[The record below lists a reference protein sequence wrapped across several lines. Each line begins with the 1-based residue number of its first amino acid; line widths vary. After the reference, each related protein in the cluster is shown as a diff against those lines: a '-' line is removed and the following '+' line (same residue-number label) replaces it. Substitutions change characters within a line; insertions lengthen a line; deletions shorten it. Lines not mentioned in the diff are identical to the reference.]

1 MAPRAA
7 SNSDNDDLPL
17 SEIDDLVLDNVES
30 LCLGKPLRLG
40 IIMPKFQAIVGG
52 ALKEKE
58 VTLDSAGDFIWR
70 CGEYYLETMLS
81 SKPSEVLLTNFFDYV
96 WPHFIDDLGLSDS
109 IEASRERDIRARK
122 ITALKFLNFDKAS
135 IFEPSFPDRFPFY
148 YRQSSPT
155 PQNPSSSS
163 GSQPAVQPVKVEP
176 SSTSLSKGQASE
188 ATPSGIDSLL
198 PVFSGVGGPITSQDR
213 RDARKTVSNVEL
225 LQGGS
230 FSGKDDSRSI
240 RRVLVYLRD
249 LANEECWSALEYR
262 EMLKRQVSREARAV
276 VHPVAIRTYAELV
289 SELRREVSSLLTAYG
304 RGDFGKLESWN
315 SLLQLRQGKT
325 EQLSAFAQRFENAQ
339 EEARCLG
346 NEIDDSQSALQF
358 ASAVNVRWTLSAAT
372 LIGTG
377 VSSLNDLVSRL
388 ISEERVFRRSQN
400 GLLPSDS
407 VNTTTTSA
415 TATPVS
421 VTTTLRPSNV
431 TSGGTVAPNLTSDK
445 ICHYCREAGHVKAN
459 CPKLALKEARLR
471 SNESMPTKLSD
482 GKSSDN
488 GKPAPSK
495 SPATTPSSDPK
506 ASAMVLCDESS
517 QSNQSTDIGSAIRKV
532 EICLPPLS
540 VTTSHESI
548 EKAALFDTGAT
559 FNFIG
564 RSLLTSLE
572 DAGYPCSVNKE
583 IRHSVTLA
591 DGTKVSSN
599 GCVQLLICYDGSLR
613 QLPFHIVPSLSPG
626 LFIGWEGIAA
636 LGVFID
642 AGNNK
647 IICSSDALAEEGQQT
662 PLLARIGTIDENF
675 TPVKKFDD
683 TCDPEDDRW
692 FHLSS
697 APAYRMRVRKLRPDE
712 PRDTEEQVYCFELDL
727 QGAMRPIDGLTRSGD
742 YSEFAMDYLLR
753 YTASLSS
760 RFHSVRYDVVSG
772 SRKVHRA
779 WVYLDDI
786 TLSGSYCDV
795 MAFKKMLVKT
805 ASKFGFSFPESKQE
819 ILTPDSGQKR
829 VTHLG
834 SLWGIEDGVLKC
846 FCKRNTAR
854 FDELC
859 RVPVRS
865 KRHYFALAGLL
876 TDYPVGHAR
885 SRLAVDVMRSIV
897 GSYKGDWDA
906 KLDLSDDHVR
916 QLDKLISIVKDDFER
931 PCQHCSASGDNA
943 TLECDA
949 SSVGF
954 GYIFKLG
961 SFESSRAK
969 PFSKSQSAWHVN
981 RREAW
986 CILQGLLANLPL
998 LEEFT
1003 ADREAPLRLTIVSDS
1018 KSAIS
1023 WLRDNHIYAKSV
1035 ERLALRRMLNTL
1047 EDIRHLFDQMNVRL
1061 VFEKIAGVDNSA
1073 ADDLSRLLNSWGIS
1087 SVEDTTTDST
1097 PSTDL
1102 KALQTA
1108 APSEELGEEPDINGP
1123 VEVCSQ
1129 VMDIDSAKPDE
1140 VVKWLW
1146 SVQDGDSFISEL
1158 RDFLSNESKNDY
1170 LRRLLKNEGR
1180 WYALD
1185 RHGLVVECR
1194 FRDGEAVPPR
1204 FCVLL
1209 PNDPTL
1215 LSDFARHY
1223 HETNGHCSLRYV
1235 QYLFTRDFVAPKF
1248 KQAAA
1253 TIIKECPQCVEKRVK
1268 LASSGG
1274 RSSYGD
1280 STADLDG
1287 VWCTVYSD
1295 IGDMLV
1301 KDRFGFRYFVALVD
1315 ALSSFCWLV
1324 PLRSLEARELCRA
1337 VSGVCERIGWC
1348 HHFKSDNGGGYI
1360 SRTFRALLSSQG
1372 VSWSG
1377 VPRHSPFS
1385 NGKAERCIG
1394 SVKAKF
1400 STMSRAEKREWS
1412 VHLAYVNRCVN
1423 LVPLDN
1429 GLTAFE
1435 TFFQR
1440 PYNSILDRKFAAVD
1454 DLVMQKTMD
1463 LEDKKPQGHLKSF
1476 SVGSWVRRCNPAVK
1490 DKARYKVVEVHK
1502 RSVGLQ
1508 LDGDPD
1514 SPVVLEHV
1522 RNIVAA
1528 NAPSS

>member
-1 MAPRAA
+1 
-7 SNSDNDDLPL
+7 
-17 SEIDDLVLDNVES
+17 
-30 LCLGKPLRLG
+30 
-40 IIMPKFQAIVGG
+40 
-52 ALKEKE
+52 
-58 VTLDSAGDFIWR
+58 
-70 CGEYYLETMLS
+70 
-81 SKPSEVLLTNFFDYV
+81 
-96 WPHFIDDLGLSDS
+96 
-109 IEASRERDIRARK
+109 
-122 ITALKFLNFDKAS
+122 
-135 IFEPSFPDRFPFY
+135 
-148 YRQSSPT
+148 
-155 PQNPSSSS
+155 
-163 GSQPAVQPVKVEP
+163 
-176 SSTSLSKGQASE
+176 
-188 ATPSGIDSLL
+188 
-198 PVFSGVGGPITSQDR
+198 
-213 RDARKTVSNVEL
+213 
-225 LQGGS
+225 
-230 FSGKDDSRSI
+230 
-240 RRVLVYLRD
+240 
-249 LANEECWSALEYR
+249 
-262 EMLKRQVSREARAV
+262 
-276 VHPVAIRTYAELV
+276 
-289 SELRREVSSLLTAYG
+289 
-304 RGDFGKLESWN
+304 
-315 SLLQLRQGKT
+315 
-325 EQLSAFAQRFENAQ
+325 
-339 EEARCLG
+339 
-346 NEIDDSQSALQF
+346 
-358 ASAVNVRWTLSAAT
+358 
-372 LIGTG
+372 
-377 VSSLNDLVSRL
+377 
-388 ISEERVFRRSQN
+388 
-400 GLLPSDS
+400 
-407 VNTTTTSA
+407 
-415 TATPVS
+415 
-421 VTTTLRPSNV
+421 
-431 TSGGTVAPNLTSDK
+431 
-445 ICHYCREAGHVKAN
+445 
-459 CPKLALKEARLR
+459 
-471 SNESMPTKLSD
+471 
-482 GKSSDN
+482 
-488 GKPAPSK
+488 
-495 SPATTPSSDPK
+495 
-506 ASAMVLCDESS
+506 
-517 QSNQSTDIGSAIRKV
+517 
-532 EICLPPLS
+532 
-540 VTTSHESI
+540 
-548 EKAALFDTGAT
+548 
-559 FNFIG
+559 
-564 RSLLTSLE
+564 
-572 DAGYPCSVNKE
+572 
-583 IRHSVTLA
+583 
-591 DGTKVSSN
+591 
-599 GCVQLLICYDGSLR
+599 
-613 QLPFHIVPSLSPG
+613 
-626 LFIGWEGIAA
+626 
-636 LGVFID
+636 
-642 AGNNK
+642 
-647 IICSSDALAEEGQQT
+647 
-662 PLLARIGTIDENF
+662 
-675 TPVKKFDD
+675 
-683 TCDPEDDRW
+683 
-692 FHLSS
+692 
-697 APAYRMRVRKLRPDE
+697 MRVRKLRPDE

-727 QGAMRPIDGLTRSGD
+727 QGAMRPIDGLTHSGD
-742 YSEFAMDYLLR
+742 YSGKLIQRLSPEEKKLFHDEIGSYTDKSWWRKEPVDEDDDENAGSDVSPFPPITVFPVRQPGKKFAMDYLLR
-753 YTASLSS
+753 YTASLSP

-795 MAFKKMLVKT
+795 IAFKKMLVKT
-805 ASKFGFSFPESKQE
+805 ASKFGFSFPESKQD

-865 KRHYFALAGLL
+865 KRQYFALAGLL

-1047 EDIRHLFDQMNVRL
+1047 EDIRHLLDQMNVRL

-1073 ADDLSRLLNSWGIS
+1073 ADELSRLLNSWGIS
-1087 SVEDTTTDST
+1087 SVEDTTTTTSST

-1140 VVKWLW
+1140 VVKWLR

-1215 LSDFARHY
+1215 LSNFVRHY

-1253 TIIKECPQCVEKRVK
+1253 TVIKECPQCVEKRVK

-1400 STMSRAEKREWS
+1400 STMSRVEKREWS

-1476 SVGSWVRRCNPAVK
+1476 PVDSWVRRCNPAVK

-1502 RSVGLQ
+1502 RSVGLR
-1508 LDGDPD
+1508 LNGDPD

>member
-1 MAPRAA
+1 
-7 SNSDNDDLPL
+7 
-17 SEIDDLVLDNVES
+17 
-30 LCLGKPLRLG
+30 
-40 IIMPKFQAIVGG
+40 
-52 ALKEKE
+52 
-58 VTLDSAGDFIWR
+58 
-70 CGEYYLETMLS
+70 
-81 SKPSEVLLTNFFDYV
+81 
-96 WPHFIDDLGLSDS
+96 
-109 IEASRERDIRARK
+109 
-122 ITALKFLNFDKAS
+122 
-135 IFEPSFPDRFPFY
+135 
-148 YRQSSPT
+148 
-155 PQNPSSSS
+155 
-163 GSQPAVQPVKVEP
+163 
-176 SSTSLSKGQASE
+176 
-188 ATPSGIDSLL
+188 
-198 PVFSGVGGPITSQDR
+198 
-213 RDARKTVSNVEL
+213 
-225 LQGGS
+225 
-230 FSGKDDSRSI
+230 
-240 RRVLVYLRD
+240 
-249 LANEECWSALEYR
+249 
-262 EMLKRQVSREARAV
+262 
-276 VHPVAIRTYAELV
+276 
-289 SELRREVSSLLTAYG
+289 
-304 RGDFGKLESWN
+304 
-315 SLLQLRQGKT
+315 
-325 EQLSAFAQRFENAQ
+325 
-339 EEARCLG
+339 
-346 NEIDDSQSALQF
+346 
-358 ASAVNVRWTLSAAT
+358 
-372 LIGTG
+372 
-377 VSSLNDLVSRL
+377 
-388 ISEERVFRRSQN
+388 
-400 GLLPSDS
+400 
-407 VNTTTTSA
+407 NTTTTSA

-742 YSEFAMDYLLR
+742 YSGKLIQRLSPEEKKLFHDEIGSYTDKSWWRKEPVEDDDDENAVSDVSPFPPITVFPVRQPGKSTPIRPCCDCRGVNSISERAGYLSADVTTLTSRLLGSYRRGDSFCTLDCSRAFYRLRTNVRLPLRVAGVSYSSNRVIFGLCSGPSSLEFAMDYLLR

-1528 NAPSS
+1528 NAP